1 MKEIV
6 RFYEQS
12 AEAERLR
19 GGSGLLELARTQE
32 ILKRYLPA
40 APARLLD
47 IGGGPGVYAGWLT
60 GLGYEVYL
68 LDPVPKHLEQ
78 ARAYPLAG
86 IEQGDARALPC
97 ADASVQGALMMGP
110 LYHLVD
116 ADDRRLALR
125 EAWRALEPGGL
136 LFASAIN
143 RSASLLHSLVDGF
156 LDDEAFWPILLR
168 DLEQGIHIN
177 DSGEPRFFTTAVFHT
192 AQQLRAEVEGAGF
205 APVEVLPVEG
215 PAWLA
220 KDFDERWRDE
230 ARRERLL
237 TLARKTEGDQ
247 TLLGVSLHLLAIGRK
262 PR

>member
-1 MKEIV
+1 MNEIL

-12 AEAERLR
+12 AEADRLR

-32 ILKRYLPA
+32 ILTRYLPP

-60 GLGYEVYL
+60 ERGYEVYL
-68 LDPVPKHLEQ
+68 LDPVPKHLVQ
-78 ARAYPLAG
+78 ASVYPLAG

-97 ADASVQGALMMGP
+97 ADQSVDAALLLGP
-110 LYHLVD
+110 LYHLID
-116 ADDRRLALR
+116 KADRHQALCEARRALR
-125 EAWRALEPGGL
+125 TGGV

-156 LDDEAFWPILLR
+156 LDDEAFWPILQR
-168 DLEQGIHIN
+168 DLEEGVHRN
-177 DSGEPRFFTTAVFHT
+177 DTGEPRFFTTAVFHT
-192 AQQLRAEVEGAGF
+192 ASQLRSEVEAAGF
-205 APVEVLPVEG
+205 EGVEVLAVEG

-220 KDFDERWRDE
+220 KDFDDRWGEPHRRHRLLDLTRNTERDE
-230 ARRERLL
+230 
-237 TLARKTEGDQ
+237 